1 MNFDYF
7 TSKSKDMK
15 KSTANNMKNSQV
27 MQSPKV
33 HNTSRSSSRR
43 QSPVPNYL
51 QPMKTGRKTIK
62 SPRPDKQQNPY
73 TSIKPKQKKKV
84 KKISFQ

>member
-15 KSTANNMKNSQV
+15 KSSHMKNSNV
-27 MQSPKV
+27 MQSPRA

-51 QPMKTGRKTIK
+51 QPMNIKPSRKTIK
-62 SPRPDKQQNPY
+62 SPRP
-73 TSIKPKQKKKV
+73 QK
-84 KKISFQ
+84 